1 MHFTYTLRQI
11 VNNQTLEALK
21 RSITKTIAEAAPHI
35 QAAKENQIKIV
46 SQKLSDFN
54 NWYMRITGLDK
65 VNLSQE
71 QVTALQSQLLQI
83 QEKRREVGRQ
93 LSDIR
98 IKSMELQDEIHK
110 IKRQDDLEKF
120 LDLMKKETEVLKLEK
135 SISKTFQDY
144 DQTERE
150 LFTAFSDSIRDS
162 HEKQR
167 AQMEYTKYFGI
178 VLSVTGSFLAFVY
191 STLKKQQLKNI
202 IDERLST
209 LSIPVTNDES
219 INKLL
224 QNTSRM
230 NENILYNSDILNNIS
245 KKISES
251 SINKDDIA
259 EYINKSNINPKYVYI
274 GTTIFGMWLIVVLS
288 KAFSV

>member
-1 MHFTYTLRQI
+1 
-11 VNNQTLEALK
+11 
-21 RSITKTIAEAAPHI
+21 
-35 QAAKENQIKIV
+35 
-46 SQKLSDFN
+46 
-54 NWYMRITGLDK
+54 
-65 VNLSQE
+65 
-71 QVTALQSQLLQI
+71 
-83 QEKRREVGRQ
+83 
-93 LSDIR
+93 
-98 IKSMELQDEIHK
+98 MELQDEIHK